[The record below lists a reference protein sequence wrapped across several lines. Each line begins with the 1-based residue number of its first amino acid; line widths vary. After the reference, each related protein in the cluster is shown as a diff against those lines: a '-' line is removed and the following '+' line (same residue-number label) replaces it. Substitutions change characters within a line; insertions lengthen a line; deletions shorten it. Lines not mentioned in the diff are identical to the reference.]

1 MVIMTLNVLI
11 IIMSAKTTSVKVN
24 HSVDRSLTL
33 VEPVVTR
40 WIILILFAAN
50 TLSEDCE
57 KFVQAS

>member
-11 IIMSAKTTSVKVN
+11 IIMSAKTMSVKVN